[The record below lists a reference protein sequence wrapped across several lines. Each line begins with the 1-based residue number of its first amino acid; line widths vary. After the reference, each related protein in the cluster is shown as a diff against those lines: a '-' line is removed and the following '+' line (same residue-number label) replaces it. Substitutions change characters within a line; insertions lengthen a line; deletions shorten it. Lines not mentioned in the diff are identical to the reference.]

1 MNVIVNKD
9 WTLSFENESD
19 ETLNANDV
27 MWHRLNV
34 MFANAIRPT
43 RHETVI
49 AVFQDKE
56 EDPDFIS
63 KEQLLLGQN
72 GVVWSI
78 LIPPDIVKMAQPWY
92 VQILVCLYDTTD
104 KTKYV
109 QKGTPFINFTVENGA
124 LLSDGSPVTVA
135 TVKALYDKTLE
146 HAETAESAV
155 SEVQE
160 LATNTVSTIQETAE
174 SAVSEVQTEKSNA
187 VSTIQTKERNALVEI
202 NEGQLL
208 AVNKVEVAESNAL
221 ISIREKKSEAVNELQ
236 TKKDESLRSIQEVA
250 GNASSGL
257 VAEAKKVATA
267 AQKAADEAKISSQQ
281 SAQHSLQ
288 ASESKNAAQKA
299 ASVAE
304 RAANEAASEAARETM
319 NSVGLI
325 LRGALGQPTFF
336 IREGRLFVRI
346 IKGSGNPY
354 RIENG
359 RLKMTIVKEVI

>member
-1 MNVIVNKD
+1 MNVIVNQD

-34 MFANAIRPT
+34 MFANAIRPSS
-43 RHETVI
+43 REAVI

-78 LIPPDIVKMAQPWY
+78 LIPPDIVKMAQTWY
-92 VQILVCLYDTTD
+92 VQILVRLYDTTD

-124 LLSDGSPVTVA
+124 LLSDGSPITSA
-135 TVKALYDKTLE
+135 TVSDLYAKTLE
-146 HAETAESAV
+146 NAR
-155 SEVQE
+155 
-160 LATNTVSTIQETAE
+160 TAE

-202 NEGQLL
+202 NEGRLL

-221 ISIREKKSEAVNELQ
+221 ISIREKKSEAINELQ
-236 TKKDESLRSIQEVA
+236 TKKEESLRSIQEVA